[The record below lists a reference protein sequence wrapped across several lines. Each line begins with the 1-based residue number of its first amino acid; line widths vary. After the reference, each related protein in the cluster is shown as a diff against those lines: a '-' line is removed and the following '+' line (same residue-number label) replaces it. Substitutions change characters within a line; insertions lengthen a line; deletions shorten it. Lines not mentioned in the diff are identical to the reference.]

1 MVVLCKEKKFFIGLS
16 LGFLRMMFAVGSQV
30 LNLSGY
36 PSHFTHDSFNIKSI
50 TDR

>member
-36 PSHFTHDSFNIKSI
+36 PSQFHIRFLQYQEHH
-50 TDR
+50 